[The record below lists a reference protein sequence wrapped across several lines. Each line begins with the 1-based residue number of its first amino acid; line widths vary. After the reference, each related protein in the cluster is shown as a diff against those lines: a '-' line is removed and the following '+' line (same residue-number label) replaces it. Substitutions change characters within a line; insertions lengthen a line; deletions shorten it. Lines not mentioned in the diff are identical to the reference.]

1 VRRRTSLFVVVG
13 TVAAAAM
20 NAAANVVPWPG
31 SWKPYL
37 WAAWPVLGFLLL
49 VVVIVEVIE
58 RRRGRDGQDASR
70 QSVARVAPAVAVQQ
84 VSASTGGT
92 AQGAM
97 FGNIV
102 NHAGPGTTIARTSSE
117 EAGDAA
123 GQAR

>member
-1 VRRRTSLFVVVG
+1 LFVVAG
-13 TVAAAAM
+13 IVAAAGVD
-20 NAAANVVPWPG
+20 AAANVVPLPG

-58 RRRGRDGQDASR
+58 RRRRRDGQDASR
-70 QSVARVAPAVAVQQ
+70 QPVERVAPAVAVQQ
-84 VSASTGGT
+84 VSASAGGT

-97 FGNIV
+97 FGNVI
-102 NHAGPGTTIARTSSE
+102 NHGGSGTTIPRTSPE

-123 GQAR
+123 GEAR